1 MKTRYILGAI
11 VAGMVSFS
19 SFAQQNTYSGYFLD
33 NFLYRHQM
41 NPAMGNTENF
51 VGFPGLGNLSVGT
64 QGNLHLTKIFYNYDG
79 KTVLFTNPN
88 ITAKQVGHFASSNKL
103 GANFRENI
111 INVGFK
117 ALGGYNTVAIS
128 AVGNSRVSAP
138 GSLLNLMKEG
148 ISNQTYDIRNLN
160 LYANAYAEIALN
172 HSRDIPMV
180 PGLRVGATFK
190 FLVGVGNIYG
200 KFKRAHLSLGT
211 DAWDIE
217 SEGDIYTSVKGMKY
231 KMRYNETAD
240 RYYVDGFDTDNFSA
254 PNGFGAAFDLGATYE
269 WNDFNFSLAILDLG
283 GIKWTQTQH
292 ASTNGL
298 RQFQTDKYIF
308 EINEDDDEQ
317 STWDKMKDDLS
328 EIYQLENNGEVSR
341 STMQATTMNLGVEYT
356 LPYYRQLKFGLLNT
370 TRMAG
375 TYSWTEFRISANV
388 QPVKYVSASANLVV
402 GTYGVGFGWLLNV
415 TSGKGF
421 NLFIGMDR
429 VPGKLAKQFV
439 PLNSNLNFNFG
450 MNFPF

>member
-269 WNDFNFSLAILDLG
+269 WNDFNFSFAILDLG

-298 RQFQTDKYIF
+298 RQFQTDKYVF

-356 LPYYRQLKFGLLNT
+356 LPYYRPLKFGLLNT